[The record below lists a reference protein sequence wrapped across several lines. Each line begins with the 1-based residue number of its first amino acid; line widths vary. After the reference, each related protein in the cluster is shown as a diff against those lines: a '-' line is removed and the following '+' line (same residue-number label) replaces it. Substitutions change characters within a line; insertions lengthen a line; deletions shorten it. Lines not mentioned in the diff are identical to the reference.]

1 MMLNTVSNILRARVP
16 ALPALCVAIV
26 VCTLALTSGAFAQ
39 TPPAGTP
46 GSAANVEI
54 DANFFSGVTFT
65 GATFLSGNDWSQGPT
80 GSALLL
86 QSGGVSVLGLNNAT
100 NSLWFRDPN
109 WGTGNDGT
117 QYNGG
122 QKNDQAIDSAS
133 THWGASD
140 TTFGGGRPQKN
151 DITNRSIS
159 SQVDGAT
166 GHRWGVAEFATPAP
180 TGGEFAS
187 L

>member
-1 MMLNTVSNILRARVP
+1 MTSLVTTTTSHSYKESIAMMLNTMYCQIRARVP

-39 TPPAGTP
+39 TPAGTP

-86 QSGGVSVLGLNNAT
+86 QSGGVSVLG
-100 NSLWFRDPN
+100 
-109 WGTGNDGT
+109 
-117 QYNGG
+117 
-122 QKNDQAIDSAS
+122 
-133 THWGASD
+133 
-140 TTFGGGRPQKN
+140 
-151 DITNRSIS
+151 
-159 SQVDGAT
+159 
-166 GHRWGVAEFATPAP
+166 
-180 TGGEFAS
+180 
-187 L
+187 